1 MTRRGWLSTGALAL
15 ALSAWVGRA
24 EAQRGGGGGAQQQ
37 TEACKAALDTK
48 EFGKAE
54 AACREAL
61 AADPNMYDARRLLI
75 TLLIAQGKVAE
86 AHTEAKAST
95 EQGKNNADLAV
106 MQGVAIYEAA
116 DKKIGGAT
124 WADALP
130 LLERTPQGSPAQA
143 WLGYRYL
150 CKYYVHEQSYSAKSA
165 QACVEFRKSRPDEYK
180 VLDGESLQSQGY
192 AYLVLKD
199 YPSMLKACDD
209 LARMGGNEKE
219 KSIGNICAGQA
230 MALKGDCRGAIPRL
244 EPLVKLKSP
253 QVLKALAG
261 CYLDIS
267 PPRAGD
273 AQRIAEQYKV
283 IKPKDPKAYLLLA
296 DVYARQKKHL
306 DALRE
311 LSQAKQ
317 LAPES
322 LEVRLLRAE
331 VLMASKKLVDAASE
345 LEEARRMAPDD
356 VAVPTRLAQLYVLQK
371 QPKKAVALLEP
382 LVSVVDKKNAEKP
395 EERAKVR
402 AMLGFAYIGAGRGLE
417 GVGVLEEA
425 TKLDAKNAELKQGL
439 LNQLLFLGV
448 EAGQKGKL
456 EDAEKFLVRARQ
468 IDGKSVTANRNLG
481 VLYLL
486 RKKAEKALEPLQ
498 AWQQATGQRDRDSN
512 LLLARA
518 YLMMGKTN
526 DAIAALTTARDA
538 VLRASKTP
546 GPALAEIL
554 VELGPLQLAGG
565 QIEESVKTLEQARL
579 AAEGDDK
586 LRIAASRNLSIAFLA
601 RSKMAN
607 RTPEQIAGDLE
618 EVVKMDA
625 LASNEKAGVTCG
637 LALAHLDLGKAQSA
651 LEELEAARKGGGCK
665 FKPPYD
671 KLGAEFWE
679 AYALYREGRTSGL
692 EKAIETF
699 KKLGG
704 KASGKVGQNMKEVLQ
719 AAYIRLAV
727 EQYDR
732 GETRK
737 ADASLK
743 AAGKVGAKDEGRQR
757 ELKHNLAVIELA
769 GGDVSGAKGVL
780 EKMGNNPREASVN
793 LGLILERQGNTKGAL
808 DLWRRSG
815 SRLAK
820 VRGWIDVTERFLG
833 TGGGTAGGAP

>member
-1 MTRRGWLSTGALAL
+1 MTRRGWLSFGAGALAL
-15 ALSAWVGRA
+15 GAWLGRA
-24 EAQRGGGGGAQQQ
+24 EAQRGGGSGAQQQ
-37 TEACKAALDTK
+37 TDACKAALDTK

-61 AADPNMYDARRLLI
+61 AADPNMHDARRLLI

-86 AHTEAKAST
+86 AHQEAKASV

-116 DKKIGGAT
+116 DKKIGGAA
-124 WADALP
+124 WSDALP

-150 CKYYVHEQSYSAKSA
+150 CRYYVHDPAYSAKSA
-165 QACVEFRKSRPDEYK
+165 QACVDFRKSRPEEYK

-192 AYLVLKD
+192 AYLALKD

-209 LARMGGNEKE
+209 LARMGGTDKE

-244 EPLVKLKSP
+244 EPLVKLRSP

-261 CYLDIS
+261 CYLDIT

-283 IKPKDPKAYLLLA
+283 LKPKDPKAYLLLA
-296 DVYARQKKHL
+296 DVYLRQKKHL

-311 LSQAKQ
+311 LSTAKQ
-317 LAPES
+317 LAPDS

-331 VLMASKKLVDAASE
+331 VLMASKKLVEAASE
-345 LEEARRMAPDD
+345 LEEARKMAPED

-382 LVSVVDKKNAEKP
+382 LVGAVDKKFAEKP
-395 EERAKVR
+395 EERARVR

-417 GVGVLEEA
+417 GVGALEEA
-425 TKLDAKNAELKQGL
+425 TKLDARNAELKQGL
-439 LNQLLFLGV
+439 LNQLLTLGV
-448 EAGQKGKL
+448 GAGQKGKL

-486 RKKAEKALEPLQ
+486 RKKPEKALEPLQ

-518 YLMMGKTN
+518 HLMMGKPV
-526 DAIAALTTARDA
+526 DAIGSLTTARDA
-538 VLRASKTP
+538 LRAAPP

-565 QIEESVKTLEQARL
+565 QVEDAVKTLEQARL

-586 LRIAASRNLSIAFLA
+586 LRQAASRNLSIAFLA
-601 RSKMAN
+601 RSKLAN
-607 RTPEQIAGDLE
+607 RTPEQVATDLE
-618 EVVKMDA
+618 QIVSMDA
-625 LASNEKAGVTCG
+625 LAANEKAGVICG
-637 LALAHLDLGKAQSA
+637 LALAHLDLGKAQNA

-665 FKPPYD
+665 FKAPYD

-679 AYALYREGRTSGL
+679 AYALYREGRTAGL

-699 KKLGG
+699 KKLSG
-704 KASGKVGQNMKEVLQ
+704 KAAGKVGQSMKEVLQ

-743 AAGKVGAKDEGRQR
+743 QAGKVGAKDEGRQR

-833 TGGGTAGGAP
+833 TGGGAAGGAP